1 VAEYTKDTRFS
12 MGWVVGGAA
21 IIFVLQFFAGI
32 ASAALQLGLWGVVA
46 AGFISYVLGGFV
58 IGWKS
63 EGRTILEA
71 GLAAVLVIAIVIT
84 IKGWSTI
91 FDLRDMAIVYGVP
104 FLSSMLGGWLGELLQ
119 GNVIRTSD
127 D

>member
-21 IIFVLQFFAGI
+21 IIFVLQFFAGLAI
-32 ASAALQLGLWGVVA
+32 AALQLGLWGAAA

-71 GLAAVLVIAIVIT
+71 GLAAVLVIAVVLGIHGFVF
-84 IKGWSTI
+84 GGV
-91 FDLRDMAIVYGVP
+91 DMLIIYGVP
-104 FLSSMLGGWLGELLQ
+104 FVSSLFGGWLGELVQ
-119 GNVIRTSD
+119 GDIIHTSD

>member
-21 IIFVLQFFAGI
+21 IIFVLQFLAGLAI
-32 ASAALQLGLWGVVA
+32 AALQLGLWGAAA

-58 IGWKS
+58 IGWQS

-71 GLAAVLVIAIVIT
+71 GLAAVLVIAIVLMIRGFALNGAQMVT
-84 IKGWSTI
+84 
-91 FDLRDMAIVYGVP
+91 AYGVP
-104 FLSSMLGGWLGELLQ
+104 FLSAVLGGWLGEMVQ
-119 GNVIRTSD
+119 GNIIRTSD

>member
-21 IIFVLQFFAGI
+21 IIFVLQFLAGLAI
-32 ASAALQLGLWGVVA
+32 AALQLGLLGA
-46 AGFISYVLGGFV
+46 AGAGFISYVLGGFV
-58 IGWKS
+58 IGWQS

-71 GLAAVLVIAIVIT
+71 GLAAVLVIAVVLAIRGFVLLD
-84 IKGWSTI
+84 G
-91 FDLRDMAIVYGVP
+91 LQMLIVYGVP
-104 FLSSMLGGWLGELLQ
+104 FLSSLLGGWLGEIAQ
-119 GNVIRTSD
+119 GNIIRTSD